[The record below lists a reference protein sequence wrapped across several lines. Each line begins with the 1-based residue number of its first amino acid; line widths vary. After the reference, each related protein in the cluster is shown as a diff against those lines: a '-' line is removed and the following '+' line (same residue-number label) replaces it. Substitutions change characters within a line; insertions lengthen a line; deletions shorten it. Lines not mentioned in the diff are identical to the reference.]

1 MDNRIFVMSEV
12 AKEDHSQ
19 ALKTMFC
26 NTDLSASSVWVVK
39 PGQEVKT
46 HKHPDADDVWII
58 IEGEGD
64 FHPEVG
70 ENVHVSAGT
79 VILNKKNDCHGLT
92 NTSSKDLKF
101 VSVLAPYPAEY
112 VALP

>member
-1 MDNRIFVMSEV
+1 MSEV
-12 AKEDHSQ
+12 AKEAPKQ

-26 NTDLSASSVWVVK
+26 NTDLSSASIWVVK

-46 HKHPDADDVWII
+46 HMHPNSDDIWII

-70 ENVHVSAGT
+70 
-79 VILNKKNDCHGLT
+79 KNMSLKRLLLLGSIALYVLDTWNSTISCH
-92 NTSSKDLKF
+92 
-101 VSVLAPYPAEY
+101 LARIMNH
-112 VALP
+112 LI

>member
-1 MDNRIFVMSEV
+1 MEERFFKMSEV
-12 AKEDHSQ
+12 AKEAPKQ

-26 NTDLSASSVWVVK
+26 NTDLSSASIWVVK

-46 HKHPDADDVWII
+46 HMHPNSDDIWII

-70 ENVHVSAGT
+70 KDVHVNAGT
-79 VILNKKNDCHGLT
+79 VIYN
-92 NTSSKDLKF
+92 
-101 VSVLAPYPAEY
+101 
-112 VALP
+112 